1 MESKKITARAAAFR
15 SLIACERDR
24 KYSNLEIDAAI
35 RRFRLEGPERGLYT
49 ALTYGVIER
58 QITLDYIIGKLSSR
72 PLSALDAPTLTLLR
86 LGLYQLIWLDR
97 VPDHAAVDETVALAK
112 AEAPRAASFINAVL
126 RGFLRT
132 YNRDNLPLPDASDP
146 RYLSVKYS
154 VGEDVLAALKNAAPD
169 IEALLAGFEAHRE
182 VTLRVNTLKI
192 SREALLCGLAEAGC
206 DAEACRYSPFGIRLK
221 NGIVSAEIAELIEKG
236 FVYIQD
242 EASQLAALA
251 ASPAPGS
258 TLIDT
263 CACPGGK
270 SFSAAILMEN
280 SGRVM
285 SFDLHKNKLSLVNS
299 GAKKLGISI
308 IGTAE
313 KNGSVY
319 DVALDSCADTVLCD
333 VPCSGLGVI
342 AKKPEIRY
350 KSAAEFE
357 RLPHIQYAI
366 LANAARYVK
375 PGGTLIYSTC
385 TLNPAEN
392 GAVCARFLEQTDAF
406 EAVEFNA
413 GGIPSKDGMLTLYP
427 HVHGTDG
434 FFIAK
439 FQKKVR

>member
-1 MESKKITARAAAFR
+1 MERKKITARAAAFR
-15 SLIACERDR
+15 SLIACERDK

-35 RRFRLEGPERGLYT
+35 RRYRLEGPERGLYT

-58 QITLDYIIGKLSSR
+58 RITLDYIIAKLSSR
-72 PLSALDAPTLTLLR
+72 PLTALDAPTLTLLR
-86 LGLYQLIWLDR
+86 LGLYQLVWLDR
-97 VPDHAAVDETVALAK
+97 VPDHAAVGETVALAK
-112 AEAPRAASFINAVL
+112 TEAPRAASFINAVL

-132 YNRDNLPLPDASDP
+132 YGKDNLPLPEKRDP
-146 RYLSVKYS
+146 AYLSVKYS
-154 VGEDVLAALKNAAPD
+154 IGADVLAALHAASPD
-169 IEALLAGFEAHRE
+169 SEALLAGFEAHHE

-192 SREALLCGLAEAGC
+192 SREALLAQLADVGC
-206 DAEACRYSPFGIRLK
+206 EAEACRYSPFGVKLK
-221 NGIVSAEIAELIEKG
+221 NGIVSPEITELIEKG

-251 ASPAPGS
+251 ASPAPG
-258 TLIDT
+258 TTVIDT

-280 SGRVM
+280 AGRVM
-285 SFDLHKNKLSLVNS
+285 SFDLHKNKLSLVDS

-308 IGTAE
+308 IETAE
-313 KNGSVY
+313 KNGAVY
-319 DVALDSCADTVLCD
+319 DAALDSIADTVLCD

-350 KSAAEFE
+350 KEAAEFA
-357 RLPHIQYAI
+357 RLPEIQYAI

-375 PGGTLIYSTC
+375 PGGTLVYSTC
-385 TLNPAEN
+385 TLHPAEN
-392 GAVCARFLEQTDAF
+392 GAVCARFLSETDGFAP
-406 EAVEFNA
+406 VEFDA
-413 GGIPSKDGMLTLYP
+413 GGIPSEGGMLTLYP